1 MNKFKRFVIR
11 HSTQYF
17 LLIIFTLIF
26 FLILLGPTS
35 GDNNIDVKRDKDKT
49 VYIID
54 SKNDQKENK
63 DKENA
68 WEMLKNNNLWIK
80 QK

>member
-1 MNKFKRFVIR
+1 MLAIR
-11 HSTQYF
+11 YSTQY
-17 LLIIFTLIF
+17 LSVMVLTLMF
-26 FLILLGPTS
+26 FLILSGPTS

-54 SKNDQKENK
+54 SKNDQKEDK

-68 WEMLKNNNLWIK
+68 WEMLKKNNLWIK
-80 QK
+80 EK

>member
-1 MNKFKRFVIR
+1 MHKFKMLAIR
-11 HSTQYF
+11 YSTQY
-17 LLIIFTLIF
+17 LSVMVLTLMF
-26 FLILLGPTS
+26 FLILSGPTS

-54 SKNDQKENK
+54 SKNDQKEDK

-68 WEMLKNNNLWIK
+68 WEMLKKNNLWIK
-80 QK
+80 EK